1 MMGCCDHQIV
11 ENPAPAYQRVLWIVL
26 AINAVM
32 FVVEAAS
39 GVLADSRALQADALD
54 FLGDTATYGLTLW
67 ALGQSMAWRV
77 RAARIKGVSLL
88 VMGVIVLSNSVWALL
103 QGSAPQGEL
112 MMGVASVALAANVIS
127 ALLLLRHRLG
137 DANIRSAWLCSRND
151 ALANL
156 AVLMSGSLV
165 FWLDSRWPDLLVAV
179 AIAGLFTHSAISILR
194 QAGSE
199 SAMES
204 RCEG

>member
-1 MMGCCDHQIV
+1 
-11 ENPAPAYQRVLWIVL
+11 
-26 AINAVM
+26 M

-127 ALLLLRHRLG
+127 ALLLLRHRQG

-199 SAMES
+199 SAVKDQ
-204 RCEG
+204 CEG

>member
-1 MMGCCDHQIV
+1 
-11 ENPAPAYQRVLWIVL
+11 
-26 AINAVM
+26 
-32 FVVEAAS
+32 
-39 GVLADSRALQADALD
+39 
-54 FLGDTATYGLTLW
+54 
-67 ALGQSMAWRV
+67 
-77 RAARIKGVSLL
+77 
-88 VMGVIVLSNSVWALL
+88 
-103 QGSAPQGEL
+103 
-112 MMGVASVALAANVIS
+112 MGVASVALAANVIS
-127 ALLLLRHRLG
+127 ALLLLRHRQG

>member
-1 MMGCCDHQIV
+1 MGCCDHQTV

-127 ALLLLRHRLG
+127 ALLLLRHRQG

-179 AIAGLFTHSAISILR
+179 AIAGLFTHSAVPYTPLTLPPK
-194 QAGSE
+194 G
-199 SAMES
+199 
-204 RCEG
+204 